1 MNTTTVWSDHVP
13 EKDGARNPIN
23 DVAFSPDGTRVI
35 VAVGNRVLLYNAHTG
50 DLLESLRGHKDTVY
64 CVHFS
69 FDGQRFASGG
79 SDKIVVIWKITGQG
93 LLKYNH
99 TASIQTVKYNPVTL
113 LLASCSEVDF
123 GLWTPEQKQVIKQKV
138 PSKILSAAWSS
149 DGSFLAL
156 GMVSSTLVRVGNLF
170 LIVRLIV

>member
-13 EKDGARNPIN
+13 EKDGVRSPIN

-35 VAVGNRVLLYNAHTG
+35 AAVGNRVLLYNAITG

-156 GMVSSTLVRVGNLF
+156 GMVSDHV
-170 LIVRLIV
+170 